1 MHMFRFMSNLSIFRR
16 LVIVF
21 AITTLIPIMVI
32 VLLGNF
38 YLQSI
43 SVRGQAVQTS
53 FDAQNIATREQIN
66 LQRMNALLQARFA
79 QVFAQ
84 DSAALNGDPS
94 LSASGQLT
102 SADIVA
108 LEIEFG
114 QTITNYRSTYE
125 IATSSNMGVIRSLLT
140 SDTPDQGRQLINDQ
154 KTALD
159 AVTSTDW
166 ATYQA
171 LQDQILTALD
181 QNADYFTT

>member
-21 AITTLIPIMVI
+21 AITTLIPIIVI

-53 FDAQNIATREQIN
+53 FDAQNIATHEQIN
-66 LQRMNALLQARFA
+66 LQSMNALLQARFA

-84 DSAALNGDPS
+84 GSTAINSDPAFEAL
-94 LSASGQLT
+94 GQLNN
-102 SADIVA
+102 SNVVA

-114 QTITNYRSTYE
+114 QTLTNYRNTYE
-125 IATSSNMGVIRSLLT
+125 IATSSNMSVIRSLLT
-140 SDTPDQGRQLINDQ
+140 TDT
-154 KTALD
+154 
-159 AVTSTDW
+159 
-166 ATYQA
+166 
-171 LQDQILTALD
+171 
-181 QNADYFTT
+181 